1 MVTVITKKIT
11 ENWAIRLFYFYNRS
25 RIEPNFRILHRP
37 LARPLCQS
45 RFVLVRVLLLELVP
59 PLVPLQQR
67 RGDGGHCGG
76 GVGSVRAAVAAQ

>member
-1 MVTVITKKIT
+1 VDTPDLLLVLGQAYLLLVVGK
-11 ENWAIRLFYFYNRS
+11 AAVHY
-25 RIEPNFRILHRP
+25 RP

-45 RFVLVRVLLLELVP
+45 RFVSVRILLLELVP
-59 PLVPLQQR
+59 PLLPLQQR